1 MSAADFAANP
11 LLALPFEPSIEGLG
25 DAYWDGVEAAAFPQC
40 RLRFRNDALLEQLG
54 LDPAAVADR
63 DFEAAYGRFEARQ
76 PLLALR
82 YHGTQFGTYNPFL
95 GDGRGFL
102 YGQLRDIRGD
112 LQDLGSKGSGTTP
125 WSRGGDGRLT
135 LKGGVREIIA
145 GEALHRLGVSTSRTL
160 SLVETGEE
168 LWRSDEPSPTRSS
181 VMVRLARTHL
191 RFGSCERL
199 LHRRE
204 PQQLE
209 RLWRHGQA
217 TYYPHLD
224 RLEAED
230 RGLAM
235 YGELVERVAR
245 LAAEW
250 MVAGFTHG
258 VLNTD
263 NMSLVGE
270 SFDYGPFAFLD
281 RWDPGFTAAYFDQ
294 TSLYAYG
301 QQPRVCHHNLR
312 LLQEPLAMLLPRQ
325 DMEQRLECF
334 GSVYTAHYR
343 SRLMRRLGFD
353 AALLEPGGKDWL
365 ASDALPDLLLPTL
378 QLLVDWPVAYGSFF
392 ACLERHVALAGLP
405 AEAEALV
412 PFVPGAP
419 QPPRAAWLAWRD
431 AWWAWSRT
439 WPEPKTIAPTLARWN
454 LPLTPV
460 RAEIER
466 IWAAID
472 QRDDWSLL
480 EDWLVQTRGGA

>member
-1 MSAADFAANP
+1 
-11 LLALPFEPSIEGLG
+11 
-25 DAYWDGVEAAAFPQC
+25 V
-40 RLRFRNDALLEQLG
+40 
-54 LDPAAVADR
+54 
-63 DFEAAYGRFEARQ
+63 
-76 PLLALR
+76 
-82 YHGTQFGTYNPFL
+82 
-95 GDGRGFL
+95 
-102 YGQLRDIRGD
+102 
-112 LQDLGSKGSGTTP
+112 
-125 WSRGGDGRLT
+125 
-135 LKGGVREIIA
+135 
-145 GEALHRLGVSTSRTL
+145 
-160 SLVETGEE
+160 
-168 LWRSDEPSPTRSS
+168 
-181 VMVRLARTHL
+181 
-191 RFGSCERL
+191 
-199 LHRRE
+199 
-204 PQQLE
+204 
-209 RLWRHGQA
+209 QA

-224 RLEAED
+224 RLEAEG

-250 MVAGFTHG
+250 MVAGFAHG

-301 QQPRVCHHNLR
+301 QQPRICHHNLR
-312 LLQEPLAMLLPRQ
+312 LLQEPLAMLWPRQ
-325 DMEQRLECF
+325 ELEQRLGRF

-365 ASDALPDLLLPTL
+365 ASDELPDLLLPTL

-405 AEAEALV
+405 AEAEALA

-419 QPPRAAWLAWRD
+419 EPPRAAWLAWRD
-431 AWWAWSRT
+431 AWWAWSRA
-439 WPEPKTIAPTLARWN
+439 WPHPETIAPTLARWN
-454 LPLTPV
+454 LPVTPV

-466 IWAAID
+466 IWEAID
-472 QRDDWSLL
+472 QHDDWSLL
-480 EDWLVQTRGGA
+480 EDWLEQTRG